1 MIYSTITWEG
11 ATEALERFL
20 DSNRDKSVRAV
31 FTTYNFHA
39 ESFQRSWMR
48 KLRRSRAQ
56 VLVLADRRELRSV
69 NHGDAALAGFQI
81 APVGMTRGVF
91 HPKIV
96 LVRAGDDLFAAIGSG
111 NLSPGG
117 LGGNLELQLAIST
130 RPGHR
135 HPLADGIAGFLRD
148 MAESTLLR
156 MQATARRFLT
166 VMTQDL
172 PPGSGVFSSLSRP
185 LIDQVI
191 AAVPGRGPA
200 TTTLLSP
207 WHAGT
212 GEQVDST
219 VIGHLRRRIG
229 GTVEVLTDGID
240 GKAPDLPQ
248 CHTRIYRGRA
258 DAADDED
265 NKEAMPTRPSRL
277 HAKSLI
283 IQRAGCGWWFLGS
296 ANATRPALCQSVAQ
310 GGNLEVLAIIS
321 LDAKSLARLDRT
333 WRSLFTEA
341 IAVHQFRSTWTP
353 AHCGTIL
360 GGELLPST
368 TGATLR
374 LTACSADLRNAMVI
388 LPSQSK
394 KVRSEVISF
403 HGGEANVTGEA
414 LRRLLPTPPDRRQ
427 GATSIIL
434 EELHHG
440 DRHPFIVSIPL
451 LIDDE
456 QGVSLCDR
464 LDEELRFLER
474 RWPVAKPRG
483 TTQDLDHE
491 PGDVDDDN
499 HDTELDGLTSTQHQG
514 SLDRLAEQL
523 HLIGQ
528 HLSAQH
534 QVYHRV
540 RLSEICSRDLPPHLR
555 RLVVE
560 KLTQSHP

>member
-1 MIYSTITWEG
+1 MTTATISWEG

-20 DSNRDKSVRAV
+20 DSHQGKSVRAA
-31 FTTYNFHA
+31 FTTYNFDA
-39 ESFQRSWMR
+39 DSFQRSWMR
-48 KLRRSRAQ
+48 KLRRARAQ
-56 VLVLADRRELRSV
+56 VLVLADRRELRSAI
-69 NHGDAALAGFQI
+69 HGDAALVGFQL
-81 APVGMTRGVF
+81 APVGLTRGVF
-91 HPKIV
+91 HPKII

-130 RPGHR
+130 RTSHR

-148 MAESTLLR
+148 VASSSLLR

-166 VMTQDL
+166 VMTQDV
-172 PPGSGVFSSLSRP
+172 PAGAGVFSSLSRP

-191 AAVPGRGPA
+191 AAVPGRGPTA
-200 TTTLLSP
+200 TTLLSP

-219 VIGHLRRRIG
+219 VIGHLRRRLG

-240 GKAPDLPQ
+240 GKAPDLPN

-265 NKEAMPTRPSRL
+265 DKEAMPTRPSRL
-277 HAKSLI
+277 HAKSVI
-283 IQRAGCGWWFLGS
+283 IQRAGRGWWFLGS

-310 GGNLEVLAIIS
+310 GGNLEVLAILP

-341 IAVHQFRSTWTP
+341 TAVHRERPTWTP

-368 TGATLR
+368 TGVALR
-374 LTACSADLRNAMVI
+374 LTACSADLHHATIV
-388 LPSQSK
+388 LPSPSK

-403 HGGEANVTGEA
+403 RGGEANVTGEV
-414 LRRLLPTPPDRRQ
+414 LQRMIPTPPDRRQ

-434 EELHHG
+434 EELHRG
-440 DRHPFIVSIPL
+440 ERHPFVVSIPL

-456 QGVSLCDR
+456 QDVNLYDR

-483 TTQDLDHE
+483 MTQDLDQE
-491 PGDVDDDN
+491 SDDDDDDN
-499 HDTELDGLTSTQHQG
+499 VLDELTSTQHQG

-523 HLIGQ
+523 HRIGQ
-528 HLSAQH
+528 HLSAPH
-534 QVYHRV
+534 QARHRV

-555 RLVVE
+555 RLVVAT
-560 KLTQSHP
+560 LTKTRP